1 MPKKETGRKEEF
13 AVHAVCVGWIT
24 QKKPQWTPVQHL
36 IIKGF
41 DSGKNLRNKK
51 CILTSTYFL
60 KRQCSM

>member
-41 DSGKNLRNKK
+41 DSGKNQK
-51 CILTSTYFL
+51 
-60 KRQCSM
+60 